1 MTALKIDPARRDAW
15 LQLLRAPNLLTVP
28 GDAAAGCAL
37 AAAWRGIAPPF
48 SGLILTALSVLFL
61 YSFGLILND
70 LVDVKADR
78 KNRTGRPLAEKTITL
93 PAAVAATL
101 ACLVLGLLSAW
112 VIGGAVFVIALV
124 LAITIGAYNCVL
136 KRFSIPGSIAMGV
149 CRGLS
154 LTLGAAA
161 VHVYA
166 LPAVLAAIGLGLFI
180 GFVTWIADHEE
191 GFYDFDRQAFLP
203 VYGYALAFLLP
214 LTLITLQ
221 QPGTRLLFCLVPLI
235 LGFFRVVY
243 ISHSLS
249 QGAIPP
255 GTIQRSIGAYIRAL
269 IPLQAAFL
277 LMGMGVFAALLGG
290 LTALIV
296 WPAARVLSHRF
307 YAS

>member
-1 MTALKIDPARRDAW
+1 MTALKIDPIRRNAW

-37 AAAWRGIAPPF
+37 AAVWRGIAPPL
-48 SGLILTALSVLFL
+48 SGVIFTALCALFL

-78 KNRTGRPLAEKTITL
+78 KNRSGRPLAEKLISI
-93 PAAVAATL
+93 PAAVTAMVF
-101 ACLVLGLLSAW
+101 CLVVGLFLAW
-112 VIGGAVFVIALV
+112 IIGGAVFIIAIV
-124 LAITIGAYNCVL
+124 LAVTIAAYNCLL
-136 KRFSIPGSIAMGV
+136 KRFSVPGSIAMGL
-149 CRGLS
+149 CRALS
-154 LTLGAAA
+154 LMLGAAA
-161 VHVYA
+161 IHAYA
-166 LPAVLAAIGLGLFI
+166 LPAILAAIGLGLFI

-214 LTLITLQ
+214 LTLITIQ
-221 QPGTRLLFCLVPLI
+221 HPGTRLLFCLVALI
-235 LGFFRVVY
+235 LGFLRVVY

-255 GTIQRSIGAYIRAL
+255 GTIQRSIGGYIRSL
-269 IPLQAAFL
+269 LPLQAAFL
-277 LMGMGVFAALLGG
+277 LMGMGVFSALLGG
-290 LTALIV
+290 LTLLVV
-296 WPAARVLSHRF
+296 WPLARILSHRF